1 MLMLADVF
9 DVKLRCGYVTV
20 LIGYQG
26 DEVTVLTNKE
36 AGAIVENRPA
46 MRRLF

>member
-1 MLMLADVF
+1 MLADVF
-9 DVKLRCGYVTV
+9 DVKLCCGYATV

-36 AGAIVENRPA
+36 AGAIVKIRST
-46 MRRLF
+46 MGRLF